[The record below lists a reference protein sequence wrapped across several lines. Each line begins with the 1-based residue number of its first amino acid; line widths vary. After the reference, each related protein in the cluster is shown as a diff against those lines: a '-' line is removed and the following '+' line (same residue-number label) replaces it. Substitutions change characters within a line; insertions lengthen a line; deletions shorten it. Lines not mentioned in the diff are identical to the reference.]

1 MATCTRTGLR
11 TTAPKA
17 RLSQLEDFRESGR
30 RSGFIRDLDL
40 LLALSD
46 ADLDAAVRRL
56 CDYRASGSTNRSWP
70 VLLCAVAAG
79 LGNFLGGLIIGR
91 SATYA
96 ALIGLGAAVTVVLIL
111 AMARVV
117 RGAVQGSKVDR

>member
-1 MATCTRTGLR
+1 MSRGLFSGYGR
-11 TTAPKA
+11 GDC
-17 RLSQLEDFRESGR
+17 LSLH
-30 RSGFIRDLDL
+30 
-40 LLALSD
+40 
-46 ADLDAAVRRL
+46 
-56 CDYRASGSTNRSWP
+56 N

-79 LGNFLGGLIIGR
+79 LGNLLGGLIIGR

-111 AMARVV
+111 ATARVV